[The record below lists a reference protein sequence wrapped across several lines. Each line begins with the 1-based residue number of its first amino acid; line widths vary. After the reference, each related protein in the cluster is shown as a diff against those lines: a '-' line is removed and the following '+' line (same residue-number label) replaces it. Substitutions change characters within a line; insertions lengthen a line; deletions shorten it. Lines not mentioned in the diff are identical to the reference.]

1 MIHKT
6 LIATAIAIDEYLK
19 PRKLNLVVP
28 MTLGAYFNIET
39 SGAMNYQKQSLR
51 SLKATPDFILDTSL
65 PIDLSFS
72 ITEI

>member
-6 LIATAIAIDEYLK
+6 VIATAIAIDEYFK
-19 PRKLNLVVP
+19 PRKLNLAVP
-28 MTLGAYFNIET
+28 MTLGLCFKIET
-39 SGAMNYQKQSLR
+39 SGAMNYQKQSPR
-51 SLKATPDFILDTSL
+51 SLKATPDFILDNSL